1 MIRNKKLTPSSWE
14 TGSGC
19 GRSSNG
25 TARTSLHCRVAAML
39 ASFAAATAFAA
50 SPPVCEPGVNMPGGD
65 LHRMPLASASAAACS
80 ALCSADPACVLF
92 SWHAPACSYYRETCA
107 LAGGCCWLKS
117 VEAAGRSPQVNN
129 CSCSSYLRLPS
140 VSKRNGDTTPGPG
153 AKNVL
158 YLLVDDL
165 RPEIAAYRQPR
176 GHSPHISALASSGT
190 TFDNAYCQISVCSP
204 SRMSF
209 LTGRRPDHSRVL
221 NFIDHFRQADCG
233 LTEGG
238 VAYLG
243 PTLRNVTVGGC
254 EWGGAAPCGG
264 SGDCC
269 SICSED
275 ERCGA
280 WTYTHTNSS
289 CMLKA
294 RSGARA
300 ADSGAVSGAR
310 GTLSTRAAWVSLPQ
324 HFKRAGWIALSS
336 GKIFHTEE
344 GGSGNTNPNLNGPG
358 MPPNQDPPSWTPGL
372 SMQRVN
378 DVANMWDCKIGL
390 PPSDPDACAVD
401 ADMSGAIASPLT
413 TKQFCDRV
421 IADDAVLKLR
431 LAAMHTPFF
440 LAVGFRKPHLPFRFP
455 APFLALVEG
464 DVAAHPTLSPTV
476 PPIAHH
482 DAVPQPHIY
491 TPVANAR
498 CQTRC
503 APVCQHQKA
512 GCSLQAEHCM
522 ICSHSRW
529 QTRRHTSGDGTIAL
543 L

>member
-1 MIRNKKLTPSSWE
+1 
-14 TGSGC
+14 
-19 GRSSNG
+19 
-25 TARTSLHCRVAAML
+25 
-39 ASFAAATAFAA
+39 
-50 SPPVCEPGVNMPGGD
+50 
-65 LHRMPLASASAAACS
+65 
-80 ALCSADPACVLF
+80 
-92 SWHAPACSYYRETCA
+92 
-107 LAGGCCWLKS
+107 
-117 VEAAGRSPQVNN
+117 
-129 CSCSSYLRLPS
+129 
-140 VSKRNGDTTPGPG
+140 
-153 AKNVL
+153 
-158 YLLVDDL
+158 
-165 RPEIAAYRQPR
+165 
-176 GHSPHISALASSGT
+176 
-190 TFDNAYCQISVCSP
+190 
-204 SRMSF
+204 
-209 LTGRRPDHSRVL
+209 
-221 NFIDHFRQADCG
+221 
-233 LTEGG
+233 
-238 VAYLG
+238 
-243 PTLRNVTVGGC
+243 
-254 EWGGAAPCGG
+254 
-264 SGDCC
+264 
-269 SICSED
+269 
-275 ERCGA
+275 
-280 WTYTHTNSS
+280 
-289 CMLKA
+289 
-294 RSGARA
+294 
-300 ADSGAVSGAR
+300 
-310 GTLSTRAAWVSLPQ
+310 
-324 HFKRAGWIALSS
+324 
-336 GKIFHTEE
+336 
-344 GGSGNTNPNLNGPG
+344 
-358 MPPNQDPPSWTPGL
+358 
-372 SMQRVN
+372 MQRVN

-503 APVCQHQKA
+503 APVCQHLKA